1 MQMKRV
7 STDVSRAV
15 LAIALVV
22 VPCGL
27 LQAEQGTFAQR
38 RACIPDVHR
47 LCSEFIPDS
56 SAITNCLQ
64 LNKRRLSTDC
74 LAVMEGRLK

>member
-1 MQMKRV
+1 MQMEQIFG
-7 STDVSRAV
+7 AV
-15 LAIALVV
+15 LTITFLVL
-22 VPCGL
+22 PCDL
-27 LQAEQGTFAQR
+27 LQAEASTLAQR

-64 LNKRRLSTDC
+64 RNKRRLSADC